1 MRVTLRDLGA
11 RAALALAIFVVGCGD
26 EEPAINRVGVNV
38 VEKALF
44 EGSWYMART
53 VIDVDY
59 EGAALGTFPGD
70 TASDAA
76 QTFTALPR
84 IRWVID
90 EDYLFA
96 YRDYPLTQGGDG
108 ESKGPISAEAERMN
122 AELEAGLTAYT
133 YLSDEPLA

>member
-11 RAALALAIFVVGCGD
+11 WAALLAIGVLGCGD

-59 EGAALGTFPGD
+59 EGAGARH
-70 TASDAA
+70 
-76 QTFTALPR
+76 LPR
-84 IRWVID
+84 RRRERRGADVHR
-90 EDYLFA
+90 A
-96 YRDYPLTQGGDG
+96 AAHPLGDRRGLPVRLPRLRADPGRRRREQGR
-108 ESKGPISAEAERMN
+108 SPRQRTKSA
-122 AELEAGLTAYT
+122 
-133 YLSDEPLA
+133 